1 MQKIL
6 LMIGA
11 TLLLPSCSD
20 LNKQVGLKDD
30 NDVEQRIEKLIEDET
45 GIKVD
50 LTPEAKPAPAVKVEV
65 KK

>member
-6 LMIGA
+6 LMIGV

-20 LNKQVGLKDD
+20 LNKKVGLKDD
-30 NDVEQRIEKLIEDET
+30 NDVEQRLEKLIEDET

-50 LTPEAKPAPAVKVEV
+50 LTPEMVQNKE

>member
-6 LMIGA
+6 LMIGV
-11 TLLLPSCSD
+11 TLLLPSCSN
-20 LNKQVGLKDD
+20 LNKEVGLKDD
-30 NDVEQRIEKLIEDET
+30 NDVEQRIEKLIEDKT

-50 LTPEAKPAPAVKVEV
+50 LTPEVPENKE